1 MTKYASS
8 VARPP
13 ASLRALAVARGDE
26 PADILLAGGKILSP
40 VTREWVETD
49 LAIADGVVAG
59 WGHRESKQVIDVSG
73 CWLTPGFVDAHMHLE
88 SSKMWVSEYVR
99 AVLPMG
105 TTAVAADPHE
115 IANVAGVEGIAAL
128 INSAEKLPFTFGVA
142 ASSCVPESPFAS
154 AGAAFGTDDVRRI
167 IEEFGAIGVAEVM
180 NYPAVINGDPMFRD
194 IIATAGWR
202 KVDGH
207 APGLRGKQ
215 LDAYI
220 AAGVE
225 SDHETFTP
233 AEAHEKR
240 QKGMWVFLRQGSVC
254 QDLVELLPTVLK
266 HGPMGSSFCT
276 DDREPDLLRTEGHLN
291 HCIRLAVA
299 AGQDVI
305 DAFSVASY
313 FPAMYHNFFH
323 LGQLGPGYQ
332 ADVVVFSELETFVPI
347 MVLQKGRVVAEHG
360 RILEGRVPQ
369 TNPPSSLYNRVN
381 LHHIPPAEELTIEP
395 PRNGMANVIGV
406 RSGTVR
412 TTALQLDI
420 NDPANDIA
428 RIAVVER
435 HKATGRIGLGY
446 VSGYGMKK
454 GAIAST
460 VAHDAHNIM
469 VVGSR
474 DASGPFD
481 MSIAIARVAEIGGG
495 QVVVVDGRVVA
506 EVALP
511 VCGLI
516 SDKPLDIVAD
526 EMETVVRAAHDIGI
540 TLAAPFMALSFLGL
554 SVIPDLR
561 ITDLG
566 LIDVNRF
573 APIPVAI

>member
-1 MTKYASS
+1 M
-8 VARPP
+8 
-13 ASLRALAVARGDE
+13 ARGDE

-59 WGHRESKQVIDVSG
+59 WGHRESQQVIDVSG

-142 ASSCVPESPFAS
+142 ASSCVPESPFTS
-154 AGAAFGTDDVRRI
+154 AGAAFGTNEVRRI

-254 QDLVELLPTVLK
+254 QDLVELLPTVLR

-276 DDREPDLLRTEGHLN
+276 DDREPDLLRAEGHLN

-332 ADVVVFSELETFVPI
+332 ADVVVFSELETFVPR

-360 RILEGRVPQ
+360 RILEGTVPQ

-381 LHHIPPAEELTIEP
+381 LHHVPPAEELTIEP

-412 TTALQLDI
+412 TTALQLDVT
-420 NDPANDIA
+420 DPANDIA

-435 HKATGRIGLGY
+435 HRATGRLGLGY

-474 DASGPFD
+474 DASGPFN

-516 SDKPLDIVAD
+516 SDKPLDVVAD

-561 ITDLG
+561 ITDYG
-566 LIDVNRF
+566 LIDVNKF
-573 APIPVAI
+573 APIPVAL